1 MCGHKGKVLLVFI
14 LVIACVLFGGENCS
28 AASDEEV
35 QENNGDGTEDYSG
48 YHYDIP
54 DETYNDI
61 YNSINLYKADSL
73 LKQSGINN
81 VSLADLF
88 TGIKNGDMAYV
99 RQCIFLII
107 RNVTIED
114 ILLNKEFLLQLII
127 IALLGSIF
135 VRLAGT
141 FGNGFVGEQGFYVT
155 YLMITSLLLSSFLTS
170 LDTVSN
176 AIDHII
182 DLVSIIVPVYA
193 LSMNFIGSN
202 ATSVGMY
209 ELIMLGIWL
218 VQVVISGVVL
228 PLIKFYV
235 IVALINNINK
245 EDSFSKLC
253 KLIRNIVGWLLKTII
268 VFIAGLSLIKSLLEP
283 QMDIL
288 GKHSLGRFISAIPGG
303 GMGAVIT
310 GTFLKAGMVIKNS
323 VGVTGIVIIGI
334 VTLTPVIKTF
344 LVMLMI
350 RITAAMLQP
359 IGEKRYVDGI
369 ESLAQ
374 GMSLLL
380 QTIGSSAALF
390 MLTIAI
396 MAFASNGAV

>member
-1 MCGHKGKVLLVFI
+1 MCGYKVKSVIFLF
-14 LVIACVLFGGENCS
+14 LVIACILCS
-28 AASDEEV
+28 GRRCYAAPAEDV
-35 QENNGDGTEDYSG
+35 QENADDGTTDYSN
-48 YHYDIP
+48 YNYDIP
-54 DETYNDI
+54 DETYNEI
-61 YNSINLYKADSL
+61 YNSINLYKADGL
-73 LKQSGINN
+73 LKQTGISN
-81 VSLADLF
+81 VSLVDVF
-88 TGIKNGDMAYV
+88 NGIKNGDMSYV
-99 RQCIFLII
+99 KQCVFQII
-107 RNVTIED
+107 RNITIED

-127 IALLGSIF
+127 IVLLGSIF
-135 VRLAGT
+135 VRLTGT

-155 YLMITSLLLSSFLTS
+155 YLMITALLLSSFLTS

-176 AIDHII
+176 AIDRII
-182 DLVSIIVPVYA
+182 DFVSIIVPVYA

-202 ATSVGMY
+202 ATSIGMY
-209 ELIMLGIWL
+209 ELIMLGIWI
-218 VQVVISGVVL
+218 VQIVISGVIL

-235 IVALINNINK
+235 IIALINNINK

-253 KLIRNIVGWLLKTII
+253 QLIRNLVGWMLKTIV

-288 GKHSLGRFISAIPGG
+288 GKHSLGKFISAIPGG

-323 VGVTGIVIIGI
+323 IGVAGILIIGI
-334 VTLTPVIKTF
+334 VTLAPVIKTF
-344 LVMLMI
+344 LVMFMI

-359 IGEKRYVDGI
+359 IGEKRYVNGI

-374 GMSLLL
+374 GMALLL
-380 QTIGSSAALF
+380 QAVGSSAALF

-396 MAFASNGAV
+396 MAFASNG